1 MFLACHSNVSGSHGE
16 SLSVLLFALAGFV
29 E

>member
-1 MFLACHSNVSGSHGE
+1 MFLACHSHVSGSHGE
-16 SLSVLLFALAGFV
+16 RLSVLLFALAGFA